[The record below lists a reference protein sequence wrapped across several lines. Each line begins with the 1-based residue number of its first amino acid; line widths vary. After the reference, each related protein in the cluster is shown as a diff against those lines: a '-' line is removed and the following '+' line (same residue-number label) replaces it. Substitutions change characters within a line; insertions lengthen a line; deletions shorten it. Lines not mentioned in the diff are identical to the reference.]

1 MAVEWVDIGPFVIN
15 AARIDFIGDRRTR
28 QHPAALVDVYFK
40 RQAGADE
47 LETAFQS
54 RNEESVETDPDLR
67 LDGDEALRF
76 LDSMEALQQKAGGP
90 RIVRMVDEVTEG

>member
-1 MAVEWVDIGPFVIN
+1 MAVEWIDIGPFVIN

-28 QHPAALVDVYFK
+28 QHPAPLVDVYFK
-40 RQAGADE
+40 RRAGTDD

-76 LDSMEALQQKAGGP
+76 LDSMQALQTKAGGP
-90 RIVRMVDEVTEG
+90 RIVRMADQASE